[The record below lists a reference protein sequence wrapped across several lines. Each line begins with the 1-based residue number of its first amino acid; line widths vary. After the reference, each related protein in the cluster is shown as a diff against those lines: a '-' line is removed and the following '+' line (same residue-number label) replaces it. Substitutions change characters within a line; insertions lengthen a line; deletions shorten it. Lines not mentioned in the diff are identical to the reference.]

1 MKCIQKLGM
10 ALMLCLGV
18 VTATDTAFAEPLYDK
33 ARGTSLAGNH
43 QATGAGQSHQR

>member
-18 VTATDTAFAEPLYDK
+18 VTATGTAVKLR
-33 ARGTSLAGNH
+33 ARD
-43 QATGAGQSHQR
+43 